1 MLRAENASTDNASL
15 AMAAAATARLH
26 PALLDPQLLGAEA
39 AAAAAAAT
47 ASAASAAN
55 AASASHP
62 ETTADAADDI
72 VDTVMTGD
80 AEPEH
85 AHIAPADAREV
96 EEAVEASGAG
106 EAGVAGVVGRAIIEE
121 HPTPHAP
128 PAAMAGSP
136 ETVHT
141 PFEHS
146 SLIPVTSAAQP
157 WGEITY
163 AAESFQASVA
173 SDAAHA
179 APMTRGGFRLESNN
193 AKSRHSRQ
201 RFTAERREQVKDVRK
216 IGACIRCRILRKT
229 CSKGEPCDT
238 CRKVLA
244 PRIWRSG
251 CIRTKFTE
259 QLDMYT
265 ASVQI
270 VLAQNRVNAMK
281 QSMPLSNQGTVV
293 EVGHFPGEHF
303 LKLQVL
309 QTESLPEVEVAEGEA
324 PRHNIVMLDSDS
336 QDVPAKIEHYMRDV
350 LQELIKREPSNF
362 VRVTLTTALD
372 ISTRTH
378 DELLRKALELWGY
391 VELLD
396 RERQWAIAIKDSD
409 DAPPTRHITEAADS
423 EIYATICLQLSAAVE
438 RKAGVTSKA
447 LLTGMQRVLQDS
459 KVKIDF
465 SMYFATMILLN
476 CVEKSTWAF
485 KAWEQANLRPNWPL
499 PKEPDSFAQQGH
511 VIANLLRML
520 LGIRKAIP
528 HTACRES
535 DRKLIAIESDPEIL
549 AYFEQID
556 LDCKCQPLP
565 CLRTNHSD
573 ILT

>member
-26 PALLDPQLLGAEA
+26 PGLLDPQLLGAEA

-55 AASASHP
+55 AASAVHP
-62 ETTADAADDI
+62 ETTTDAADEVVDI
-72 VDTVMTGD
+72 VMTGD
-80 AEPEH
+80 TEPEH
-85 AHIAPADAREV
+85 AHAPPADATEV
-96 EEAVEASGAG
+96 EDAVEVGGAG

-121 HPTPHAP
+121 QPTPHAP
-128 PAAMAGSP
+128 PTAIAGSP

-141 PFEHS
+141 PFEHP

-309 QTESLPEVEVAEGEA
+309 QTESLPEVEVPEGEP

-362 VRVTLTTALD
+362 VRVTLNTALE

-378 DELLRKALELWGY
+378 DELLKKALELWGY

-528 HTACRES
+528 HTACRDS

-565 CLRTNHSD
+565 MPAAY
-573 ILT
+573 IF